1 MRFGEEDVVRHKL
14 VRRIVAAYNEH
25 AQRHGAGAAPGEAS
39 LMAWSARLMP
49 SSGLDIEVL
58 GIDLLVPDAP
68 TALEVRELCVLALAS
83 AGIEEGHMA
92 VEFVDEERIQVLNR
106 EYREHRQR
114 RRTCSRS
121 GSTRTATPA
130 GPRELGDIVI
140 CPEHTTDL
148 REAVVHGTL
157 HLTGMDHEVDDGE
170 MLALQSELMRWV
182 R

>member
-1 MRFGEEDVVRHKL
+1 MS
-14 VRRIVAAYNEH
+14 
-25 AQRHGAGAAPGEAS
+25 AS
-39 LMAWSARLMP
+39 S
-49 SSGLDIEVL
+49 LDIEVL

-92 VEFVDEERIQVLNR
+92 VEFVDAERIQTLNR
-106 EYREHRQR
+106 EYRNID
-114 RRTCSRS
+114 
-121 GSTRTATPA
+121 TPTDVLSFGVDEDGDSA

-140 CPEHTTDL
+140 CPEHTSDL
-148 REAVVHGTL
+148 REAVVHGSL

-170 MLALQSELMRWV
+170 MLALQAELMRWV

>member
-1 MRFGEEDVVRHKL
+1 M
-14 VRRIVAAYNEH
+14 
-25 AQRHGAGAAPGEAS
+25 
-39 LMAWSARLMP
+39 SA
-49 SSGLDIEVL
+49 SGLDIEVL
-58 GIDLLVPDAP
+58 GIDMLVPDAP

-83 AGIEEGHMA
+83 AGIDEGHMA
-92 VEFVDEERIQVLNR
+92 VEFVDAERIQALNR
-106 EYREHRQR
+106 DYRNIDAPTDVLSFGVDEDGEV
-114 RRTCSRS
+114 S
-121 GSTRTATPA
+121 

-170 MLALQSELMRWV
+170 MLALQAELMRWV

>member
-1 MRFGEEDVVRHKL
+1 MT
-14 VRRIVAAYNEH
+14 A
-25 AQRHGAGAAPGEAS
+25 
-39 LMAWSARLMP
+39 
-49 SSGLDIEVL
+49 SGLDIEVL

-83 AGIEEGHMA
+83 AGIEDGHLA
-92 VEFVDEERIQVLNR
+92 VEFVDEDRIRELNR
-106 EYREHRQR
+106 EYRNKDTPTDVLSFGVDED
-114 RRTCSRS
+114 
-121 GSTRTATPA
+121 GDPA

-170 MLALQSELMRWV
+170 MLALQAELMRWV

>member
-1 MRFGEEDVVRHKL
+1 MS
-14 VRRIVAAYNEH
+14 AA
-25 AQRHGAGAAPGEAS
+25 
-39 LMAWSARLMP
+39 
-49 SSGLDIEVL
+49 GLDIEVL

-83 AGIEEGHMA
+83 AGIEDGHMA
-92 VEFVDEERIQVLNR
+92 VEFVDADRIQTLNR
-106 EYREHRQR
+106 EYRSIDKPTDVLSFGVDED
-114 RRTCSRS
+114 
-121 GSTRTATPA
+121 GDAA

-140 CPEHTTDL
+140 CPEHTSDL

-170 MLALQSELMRWV
+170 MLALQAELMRWV